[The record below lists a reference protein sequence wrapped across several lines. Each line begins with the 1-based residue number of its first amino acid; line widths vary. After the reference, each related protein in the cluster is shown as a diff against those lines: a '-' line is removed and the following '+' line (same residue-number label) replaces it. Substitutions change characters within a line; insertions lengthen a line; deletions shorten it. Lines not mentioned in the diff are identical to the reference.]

1 MAASCWRLR
10 GSWFFKGKR
19 LAYRVYRR
27 SSGGLNGAMVRLTK
41 IYTRGG
47 DAGETSLGD
56 GSRVAKSSAR
66 VASYG
71 EVDEANAILGIVRL
85 YVSGPEDALLAR
97 VQNDLFDVGAD
108 LCTPVVENSAVPAL
122 RVTQAQVDWLEGEI
136 DRMNAELKP
145 LNSFVLPG
153 GTPAGAFLHQARTVV
168 RRAERVL
175 VGMLAMPDAAV
186 NRLVL
191 VYLNRLS
198 DLLFVMS
205 RYVNGKGAE
214 DVLWVPGGGAPA
226 ANPGG

>member
-1 MAASCWRLR
+1 
-10 GSWFFKGKR
+10 
-19 LAYRVYRR
+19 
-27 SSGGLNGAMVRLTK
+27 MVKLTK

-47 DAGETSLGD
+47 DSGETSLGD
-56 GSRVAKSSAR
+56 GSRVPKSSTR

-85 YVSGPEDALLAR
+85 YLTGPEDAVLAR
-97 VQNDLFDVGAD
+97 VQNDLFDIGAD
-108 LCTPVVENSAVPAL
+108 LCTPIAENPEFPAL
-122 RVTQAQVDWLEGEI
+122 RVTQGQVDWLEAQI
-136 DRMNAELKP
+136 DRMNAELAP

-175 VGMLAMPDAAV
+175 VGLLAIPDEKV

-205 RYVNGKGAE
+205 RYVNGKGAN
-214 DVLWVPGGGAPA
+214 DVLWVPGGLPA
-226 ANPGG
+226 ATPGG

>member
-1 MAASCWRLR
+1 MGSVWLANEGSGMR
-10 GSWFFKGKR
+10 G
-19 LAYRVYRR
+19 RVYRR
-27 SSGGLNGAMVRLTK
+27 ACNGLNQEMVRLTK

-47 DAGETSLGD
+47 DSGETSLGD

-85 YVSGPEDALLAR
+85 HVEAPENALLAR
-97 VQNDLFDVGAD
+97 IQNDLFDVGAD
-108 LCTPVVENSAVPAL
+108 LCVPIVENPEHPAL
-122 RVTQAQVDWLEGEI
+122 RVTQAQIDWLEVQI
-136 DRMNAELKP
+136 DRMNAELAP

-153 GTPAGAFLHQARTVV
+153 GTPAAAFLHQARTVV

-175 VGMLAMPDAAV
+175 VGLLAAPDEPV

-205 RYVNGKGAE
+205 RYLNGKGAN
-214 DVLWVPGGGAPA
+214 DVLWVPAQNRGD
-226 ANPGG
+226 